1 MAERRWNAGC
11 VPAHNDAVADP
22 ELAVLREA
30 IRLRGPADVP
40 AAAAVVEEYLG
51 GVLRD
56 AGAAGNEAARRWAR
70 DRLRLF
76 MVVSWGNW
84 FGVLER
90 LPREYPTL
98 RAEWRD
104 LLADPDRYGPADLVA
119 WWWRLQPAMF
129 QPLVANQLR
138 EMSAPLRDG
147 VAGVLKE
154 GGDFAGRL
162 VDWAAF
168 GS

>member
-1 MAERRWNAGC
+1 M
-11 VPAHNDAVADP
+11 PDP
-22 ELAVLREA
+22 ELAVLRDA
-30 IRLRGPADVP
+30 IRHRGTIDVSG
-40 AAAAVVEEYLG
+40 AAAVVEEYLA

-56 AGAAGNEAARRWAR
+56 AGAAGNDAALRWAR

-104 LLADPDRYGPADLVA
+104 LLADPSSYGPEHLVA
-119 WWWRLQPAMF
+119 WWWHLRPAMF
-129 QPLVANQLR
+129 EPLVANQLR
-138 EMSAPLRDG
+138 EMSVPLRDG
-147 VAGVLKE
+147 VANILRD
-154 GGDFAGRL
+154 GGTFDGRL

-168 GS
+168 GAA